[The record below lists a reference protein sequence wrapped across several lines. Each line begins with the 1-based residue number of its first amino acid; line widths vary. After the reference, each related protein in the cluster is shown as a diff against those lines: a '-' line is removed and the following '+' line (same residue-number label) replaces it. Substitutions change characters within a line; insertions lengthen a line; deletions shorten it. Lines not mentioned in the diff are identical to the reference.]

1 MTKKAGPLPRKP
13 GRARGARKPAAKVVQ
28 YTVSDGGLVLTLE
41 PAEDGWYVVT
51 SPLDPE
57 LTTQAKTIEEAFE
70 MARDALELL
79 TAGRAEFRRS
89 GTGERKREKTS
100 PSKS

>member
-1 MTKKAGPLPRKP
+1 MAKKITVYPRKTG
-13 GRARGARKPAAKVVQ
+13 GRSSAKKPPQ

-79 TAGRAEFRRS
+79 NAGRLEYRRTGPAENKS
-89 GTGERKREKTS
+89 EKS
-100 PSKS
+100 SRFGV

>member
-1 MTKKAGPLPRKP
+1 MTKKSAPLPRKP
-13 GRARGARKPAAKVVQ
+13 GRPASVRKATKKTVQ

-89 GTGERKREKTS
+89 ATGARR
-100 PSKS
+100 

>member
-1 MTKKAGPLPRKP
+1 MAKNSAPLPRKS
-13 GRARGARKPAAKVVQ
+13 GRSPSGRKAPKKPIQ

-79 TAGRAEFRRS
+79 NAGRAEFRRA
-89 GTGERKREKTS
+89 GAVKK
-100 PSKS
+100 